1 MPPLSKDRRNGA
13 FQMLLII
20 ADILAIVGV
29 IWQAVSWSFGWELG
43 TYLSLVLYSTASG
56 FMLGMR
62 VNTRYDNQH

>member
-1 MPPLSKDRRNGA
+1 
-13 FQMLLII
+13 MLLII